1 MNEEGLTLEQ
11 YERLWQY
18 QQVDMELDQYEKEMR
33 GNSNRKELLKH
44 RDFLL
49 EQQNVLKKIE
59 ADVEIMS
66 DRMEA
71 LADEIT
77 RLSGS
82 VSEAAASFEANRP
95 QDIEEARKQIAAI
108 QKLIG
113 TISRYEAELA
123 KMRKDSEARDRQQR
137 EVRVRAAKARA
148 EFDRIKVIYDE
159 EYKVAAVKLETLK
172 KKVAKEAEGIDPAL
186 MEKYKA
192 IKRHSTPP
200 ITKIHDDR
208 CGGCTMQLPAADMNR
223 IRTGAP
229 YVECENCG
237 RIILVK

>member
-1 MNEEGLTLEQ
+1 MQQ
-11 YERLWQY
+11 YELLWQY

-33 GNSNRKELLKH
+33 ASSNRKELLKH
-44 RDFLL
+44 REFLL
-49 EQQNVLKKIE
+49 EQQSVLKKIE

-77 RLSGS
+77 RLSGAAA
-82 VSEAAASFEANRP
+82 EAASNFEENRP
-95 QDIEEARKQIAAI
+95 QDLEEAKKQIASI
-108 QKLIG
+108 QKLLT

-159 EYKVAAVKLETLK
+159 EFKAASVKLDELK

-186 MEKYKA
+186 IDKYKS
-192 IKRHSTPP
+192 IKRHAAMP
-200 ITKIHDDR
+200 ITRLHDDR
-208 CGGCTMQLPAADMNR
+208 CGGCNMQLSAADR
-223 IRTGAP
+223 DKVRSGQP

>member
-1 MNEEGLTLEQ
+1 MEQ

-59 ADVEIMS
+59 SDVEVMS

-77 RLSGS
+77 RLNGS
-82 VSEAAASFEANRP
+82 VSEAAANLEANRP
-95 QDIEEARKQIAAI
+95 QDVEEARKQMAAV
-108 QKLIG
+108 QKLLS

-159 EYKVAAVKLETLK
+159 EYKTAAVKLEALK
-172 KKVAKEAEGIDPAL
+172 KKVAREAEGIDPEL
-186 MEKYKA
+186 LEKYKA

-200 ITKIHDDR
+200 ITRIHDDR
-208 CGGCTMQLPAADMNR
+208 CGGCNMQLPAADMNR

-229 YVECENCG
+229 FVECENCG